1 MRKADTCY
9 SNIIMFLTNT
19 RRVIRAGFIN
29 FWRNRV
35 ISLASVLIM
44 TVTLFVIGFVIFLGA
59 LFQGSLEQI
68 KGKVDVNIYFTTDAS
83 EEDIF
88 VLRDSLSELPEVA
101 SVSYTSREEA
111 LANFRER
118 HKDDYL
124 TIQALDELD
133 DNPLGAS
140 VGIKAKETA
149 QYESIAKFLE
159 EQSALAQGKYSI
171 IDKINY
177 EQNKVAINKLTKIL
191 AGAEKIGF
199 AVTVFLVLISII
211 ITFNTIRLAI
221 YTSRDEIA
229 VMRLVGAG
237 NRYIQGPFVV
247 EGVMY
252 GLFSAVITLILFY
265 PITLWLGD
273 VTDNF
278 FGGINL
284 FEYYV
289 SNFTQILLIIVS
301 SGVVL
306 GTISSILAVR
316 KYLHV

>member
-1 MRKADTCY
+1 
-9 SNIIMFLTNT
+9 
-19 RRVIRAGFIN
+19 
-29 FWRNRV
+29 
-35 ISLASVLIM
+35 M
-44 TVTLFVIGFVIFLGA
+44 TITLFVIGFIIFLGA
-59 LFQGSLEQI
+59 LFESSLEQI

-88 VLRDSLSELPEVA
+88 SLRDSLSALPEVA
-101 SVSYTSREEA
+101 SVSYTSREQA

-118 HKDDYL
+118 HKNDYL

-133 DNPLGAS
+133 ENPLGAS
-140 VGIKAKETA
+140 VGIKAKETS

-159 EQSALAQGKYSI
+159 EQSALSKGTYSI

-177 EQNKVAINKLTKIL
+177 EQNKIAINKLTKIID
-191 AGAEKIGF
+191 GAEKIGF
-199 AVTVFLVLISII
+199 AVTMFLVLISII

-229 VMRLVGAG
+229 VMRLVGAS
-237 NRYIQGPFVV
+237 NKYIQGPFMV

-252 GLFSAVITLILFY
+252 GIFSAAITLALFY

-284 FEYYV
+284 FEYYI
-289 SNFTQILLIIVS
+289 SNFTQILLIITV

-306 GTISSILAVR
+306 GAISSILAVR
-316 KYLHV
+316 KYLRV

>member
-9 SNIIMFLTNT
+9 SKNIMFLTNT

-44 TVTLFVIGFVIFLGA
+44 TVTLFVLGFIIFLGA

-68 KGKVDVNIYFTTDAS
+68 RNKVDVNVYFTIDAL
-83 EEDIF
+83 EEDIIN
-88 VLRDSLSELPEVA
+88 LRDSLSELPEVA

-118 HKDDYL
+118 HKNDYL

-133 DNPLGAS
+133 ENPLGAS
-140 VGIKAKETA
+140 VGIKAKETS

-171 IDKINY
+171 IDKVNY
-177 EQNKVAINKLTKIL
+177 EQNKVAIEKLTKIL

-211 ITFNTIRLAI
+211 ITFNTIRLVI

-237 NRYIQGPFVV
+237 NKYIQGPFVV

-252 GLFSAVITLILFY
+252 GIFSAVITLALFY

-273 VTDNF
+273 VTDSF

-289 SNFTQILLIIVS
+289 SNFTQIFLIITL

-306 GTISSILAVR
+306 GAISSILAVR
-316 KYLHV
+316 RYLRV